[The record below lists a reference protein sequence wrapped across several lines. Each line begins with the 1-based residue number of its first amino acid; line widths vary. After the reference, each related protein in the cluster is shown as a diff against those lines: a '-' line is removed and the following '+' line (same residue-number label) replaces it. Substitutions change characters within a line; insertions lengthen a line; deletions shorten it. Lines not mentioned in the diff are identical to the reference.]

1 MSSILPPLPAARAGP
16 APRGGE
22 VTRARRE
29 GGTGFT
35 DQPRFSDTFAY
46 SEPRV
51 PFTFSCYVIR
61 HGDDYM
67 VWDTGFL
74 PGTNPNAPKASL
86 LEQLAQMKVRAR
98 QGKKVGI

>member
-1 MSSILPPLPAARAGP
+1 MQRILLALAIASAFASAPASAQP
-16 APRGGE
+16 APE
-22 VTRARRE
+22 VKLARLDC
-29 GGTGFT
+29 GNGFN
-35 DQPRFSDTFAY
+35 DQRRFSDTFAY

-74 PGTNPNAPKASL
+74 PGTNPNAP
-86 LEQLAQMKVRAR
+86 
-98 QGKKVGI
+98 